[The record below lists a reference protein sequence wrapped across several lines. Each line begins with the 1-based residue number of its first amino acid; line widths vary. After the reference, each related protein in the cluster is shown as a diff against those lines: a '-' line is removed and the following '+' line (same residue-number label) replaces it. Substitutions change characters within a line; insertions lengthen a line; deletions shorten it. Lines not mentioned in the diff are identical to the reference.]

1 MTDLYASMHDEL
13 VAWRHDFHRHPEV
26 AFEEVRTSALVAE
39 RLESFGIEVHRG
51 LAKTGVVGTLRS
63 GRSERAI
70 GLRADMDA
78 LPIQER
84 TDLPYRSTRD
94 GAMHACG
101 HDGHTTMLLGA
112 ARYLAATRDFDGIV
126 RFIFQPAEE
135 NEGGGKVMIAD
146 GLFERFPVERVY
158 GLHNFPGLPEGA
170 FAMRVGAIF
179 AAYDKFEI
187 VVRGRGAHAALP
199 HVGID
204 PLPIA
209 AQIVTALQSVVSRR
223 LDPLDHAVVSA
234 TEIHGGDTWNVIP
247 EEVTIRGC
255 TRSFVPEIQDLLESS
270 MADHGAPH
278 LRGARRHRR
287 VPLHARLPA
296 DGEHRRRGRD
306 RGGVAERLVGPAKVD
321 RDVRPTMGSED
332 FAFMLQ
338 RKPGCYVLLG
348 AGPGPICHHPKYDF
362 NDAIL
367 PMGVRYW
374 STLAETELAVQ
385 GARAAA
391 SCCRGSKLLP

>member
-39 RLESFGIEVHRG
+39 RLESFGIQVHRG
-51 LAKTGVVGTLRS
+51 LAKTGVVGTLRCDVPQ
-63 GRSERAI
+63 RAI

-101 HDGHTTMLLGA
+101 HDGHTVMLLGA
-112 ARYLAATRDFDGIV
+112 ARLLAATRAFDGIV
-126 RFIFQPAEE
+126 HFIFQPAEE
-135 NEGGGKVMIAD
+135 NEGGGRVMIAD
-146 GLFERFPVERVY
+146 GLFEKFPMDRVY

-199 HVGID
+199 HVSID
-204 PLPIA
+204 PLPMA
-209 AQIVTALQSVVSRR
+209 AQVINALQSVVARR
-223 LDPLDHAVVSA
+223 VDPLDHAVVSA
-234 TEIHGGDTWNVIP
+234 TEIHGGNTWNVIP

-255 TRSFVPEIQDLLESS
+255 TRSFVPEIQDLLESTNE
-270 MADHGAPH
+270 
-278 LRGARRHRR
+278 R
-287 VPLHARLPA
+287 VQPRMVTSSGITFQVLP
-296 DGEHRRRGRD
+296 
-306 RGGVAERLVGPAKVD
+306 P
-321 RDVRPTMGSED
+321 
-332 FAFMLQ
+332 
-338 RKPGCYVLLG
+338 
-348 AGPGPICHHPKYDF
+348 
-362 NDAIL
+362 
-367 PMGVRYW
+367 
-374 STLAETELAVQ
+374 
-385 GARAAA
+385 
-391 SCCRGSKLLP
+391 

>member
-1 MTDLYASMHDEL
+1 MTDLYAAMHDEL
-13 VAWRHDFHRHPEV
+13 VAWRHDFHQHPEI
-26 AFEEVRTSALVAE
+26 AFEEVRTSTLVAE

-51 LAKTGVVGTLRS
+51 LARTGVVGTLRS
-63 GRSERAI
+63 GRSQRAI

-84 TDLPYRSTRD
+84 TGLPYRSLRD

-112 ARYLAATRDFDGIV
+112 ARYLAATRDFDGII

-135 NEGGGKVMIAD
+135 NEGGGRVMIAD
-146 GLFERFPVERVY
+146 GLFEKFPVERVY
-158 GLHNFPGLPEGA
+158 GLHNFPGLPEGS
-170 FAMRVGAIF
+170 FALRVGAIF

-209 AQIVTALQSVVSRR
+209 AQIVTSLQTVVSRR

-255 TRSFVPEIQDLLESS
+255 TRSFVPEIQDLLENS
-270 MADHGAPH
+270 MQTLVHRTCEAHGATAEFRY
-278 LRGARRHRR
+278 LRGYPPTVNTAEE
-287 VPLHARLPA
+287 VEIAA
-296 DGEHRRRGRD
+296 A
-306 RGGVAERLVGPAKVD
+306 VAERLVGPAKVD

-367 PMGVRYW
+367 PVGVRYW
-374 STLAETELAVQ
+374 TTLAETELAVQ

-391 SCCRGSKLLP
+391 S